1 MKAPLPRQVKIRSDT
16 GQALNCTMTPR
27 LVLLSAL
34 LLSLAPTPA
43 TPLLVTNLTMPTC
56 AAFDAATGVLFVA
69 TLGGRLLGVPG
80 APLQPPAQAQAAA
93 LVLNLLRVLGRA
105 ACQLAVARYRW
116 LGISSLAAPWCD
128 RNLCV

>member
-1 MKAPLPRQVKIRSDT
+1 
-16 GQALNCTMTPR
+16 MTPH
-27 LVLLSAL
+27 LILLSAL

-80 APLQPPAQAQAAA
+80 ALLQPPAQAQAAA
-93 LVLNLLRVLGRA
+93 LVLDLSA
-105 ACQLAVARYRW
+105 SVARYRW
-116 LGISSLAAPWCD
+116 LGISSIAAPWCD

>member
-1 MKAPLPRQVKIRSDT
+1 MRRI
-16 GQALNCTMTPR
+16 
-27 LVLLSAL
+27 LLSAL

-80 APLQPPAQAQAAA
+80 ALLQPPAQAQAAA
-93 LVLNLLRVLGRA
+93 LVL
-105 ACQLAVARYRW
+105 RW
-116 LGISSLAAPWCD
+116 LGISSIAAPWCD